1 MALTNFF
8 FREDW
13 VGSEGAGMKIA
24 FFTIFD
30 LIWIHIFA
38 QKGLNKEFL
47 KHTFNFHF
55 LKTEVWRQKPY
66 YHQVCDK
73 KPLK

>member
-55 LKTEVWRQKPY
+55 LKTEARDRSHVITKF
-66 YHQVCDK
+66 VTK
-73 KPLK
+73 NL